1 MARRVRTAARVGA
14 FAALALVLTGCI
26 KLNMDL
32 VINSDDSVSGT
43 VQFGVQKE
51 LLELTGQSA
60 EDLLGEVPLPSDAP
74 GVTTEPF
81 EDEEFAGQQFNFDS
95 VPIAQFNQ
103 SQVSGPTGATG
114 VPATDTVSITRQ
126 GDTFVVVGVLDLS
139 GGGVTGATNPFGGTG
154 AELLESADIRIS
166 ITFPGDV
173 IESTGGEIEGN
184 TVTYRPRFGDR
195 LEINATGSAIDDGD
209 AEAAT
214 GGDDG
219 GSNLLLI
226 LIVGAVVV
234 VLAVVIFLVLRN
246 RNRKGGGGGAGF
258 GEAPP
263 ATTPETATPPPGA
276 PTDTPPPA
284 PAPPMPPAA
293 PPPPPAEG

>member
-1 MARRVRTAARVGA
+1 MARRVRKAARVGA

-32 VINSDDSVSGT
+32 VINSDDTVSGV

-60 EDLLGEVPLPSDAP
+60 EDLLGDAPLPSDVP

-81 EDEEFAGQQFNFDS
+81 EDEEFAGQQFNFES

-103 SQVSGPTGATG
+103 SQVTGATGLTG
-114 VPATDTVSITRQ
+114 VPATDTLTITHQ
-126 GDTFVVVGVLDLS
+126 GDTFVVAGVLDLS
-139 GGGVTGATNPFGGTG
+139 GGDITGATNPFGGTG
-154 AELLESADIRIS
+154 AELLESAEIRVS

-173 IESTGGEIEGN
+173 IEATGGQIEGN
-184 TVTYRPRFGDR
+184 TVTYRPQFGDR
-195 LEINATGSAIDDGD
+195 LEIDATGSAIDDGD
-209 AEAAT
+209 AEAAA

-226 LIVGAVVV
+226 LIIAAVVV
-234 VLAVVIFLVLRN
+234 VLAVVLFLILRN
-246 RNRKGGGGGAGF
+246 RRGGGSTGF

-263 ATTPETATPPPGA
+263 PTTPETATPPPGA

>member
-1 MARRVRTAARVGA
+1 MARRVRRAARVGA

-32 VINSDDSVSGT
+32 VIGSDDTVSGV

-51 LLELTGQSA
+51 LLELTGQSVD
-60 EDLLGEVPLPSDAP
+60 ELLGDVPLPSDAP

-81 EDEEFAGQQFNFDS
+81 EDEEFAGQQFNFES

-103 SQVSGPTGATG
+103 SQVTGPTGLTG
-114 VPATDTVSITRQ
+114 VPATDTLSITRQ
-126 GDTFVVVGVLDLS
+126 GDTFVVVGVLDMS

-154 AELLESADIRIS
+154 AELLQSADIRIA

-173 IESTGGEIEGN
+173 IEANGQVDGN
-184 TVTYRPRFGDR
+184 TVTYRPQFGDR
-195 LEINATGSAIDDGD
+195 LEIDATGSAIDDGD
-209 AEAAT
+209 AEAAAA
-214 GGDDG
+214 GGEDG

-226 LIVGAVVV
+226 LIIAAVVV
-234 VLAVVIFLVLRN
+234 ILAIVVFLVLRS
-246 RNRKGGGGGAGF
+246 RRGGGGGAGF

-263 ATTPETATPPPGA
+263 AATPETATPPPGA
-276 PTDTPPPA
+276 PTDRPPPA

>member
-1 MARRVRTAARVGA
+1 MARRVRRAARVGA

-32 VINSDDSVSGT
+32 VIGSDDTVSGV

-51 LLELTGQSA
+51 LLELTGQSVD
-60 EDLLGEVPLPSDAP
+60 ELLGDVPLPSDAP

-81 EDEEFAGQQFNFDS
+81 EDEEFAGQQFNFES

-103 SQVSGPTGATG
+103 SQVTGPTGLTG
-114 VPATDTVSITRQ
+114 VPATDTLSITRQ
-126 GDTFVVVGVLDLS
+126 GDTFVVVGVLDMS

-154 AELLESADIRIS
+154 AELLRSADIRIA

-173 IESTGGEIEGN
+173 IEANGQVDGN
-184 TVTYRPRFGDR
+184 TVTYRPQFGDR
-195 LEINATGSAIDDGD
+195 LEIDATGSAIDDGD
-209 AEAAT
+209 AEAAAA

-226 LIVGAVVV
+226 LIIAAVVV
-234 VLAVVIFLVLRN
+234 VLAIVVFLVLRS
-246 RNRKGGGGGAGF
+246 RRGGGGGAGF

-263 ATTPETATPPPGA
+263 AATPETATPPPGA
-276 PTDTPPPA
+276 PTDRPPPA

>member
-1 MARRVRTAARVGA
+1 MARRVGKAARVGA
-14 FAALALVLTGCI
+14 FVALALVLTGCI

-32 VINSDDSVSGT
+32 VINSDDTVSGV

-51 LLELTGQSA
+51 LLELTGQSVD
-60 EDLLGEVPLPSDAP
+60 DLLGEVPLPSDAP

-81 EDEEFAGQQFNFDS
+81 EDEEFAGQQFNFES

-103 SQVSGPTGATG
+103 TQVTGATGLTG
-114 VPATDTVSITRQ
+114 VPATDTLSITRQ
-126 GDTFVVVGVLDLS
+126 GDTFVVVGVLDMS
-139 GGGVTGATNPFGGTG
+139 GGVTGATSPFGGTG
-154 AELLESADIRIS
+154 AELLESADIRIA

-173 IESTGGEIEGN
+173 IEATGGQVDGN
-184 TVTYRPRFGDR
+184 TVTYRPRFGDL

-209 AEAAT
+209 AEAA

-226 LIVGAVVV
+226 LIIVAIVAILAIVV
-234 VLAVVIFLVLRN
+234 FLVLRN
-246 RNRKGGGGGAGF
+246 RRGGGAGEAGF

-263 ATTPETATPPPGA
+263 PATPETATPPPGA

>member
-1 MARRVRTAARVGA
+1 MARRVRKAARVGA

-32 VINSDDSVSGT
+32 VINSDDTVSGV

-60 EDLLGEVPLPSDAP
+60 EDLLGDAPLPSDAP

-81 EDEEFAGQQFNFDS
+81 EDDEFAGQQFNFES

-103 SQVSGPTGATG
+103 SQVTGATGLTG
-114 VPATDTVSITRQ
+114 VPATDTLTITHQ
-126 GDTFVVVGVLDLS
+126 GDTFVVTGVLDLS
-139 GGGVTGATNPFGGTG
+139 GGDLAGATNPFGGTG
-154 AELLESADIRIS
+154 AELLESAEIRVS

-173 IESTGGEIEGN
+173 IEATGGQIEGN
-184 TVTYRPRFGDR
+184 TVTYRPQFGDR

-209 AEAAT
+209 AEAAA

-226 LIVGAVVV
+226 LIIAAVVV
-234 VLAVVIFLVLRN
+234 VLAVVLFLILRN
-246 RNRKGGGGGAGF
+246 RRGGGSTGF

-276 PTDTPPPA
+276 PTDAPPPA

>member
-1 MARRVRTAARVGA
+1 MTRRVRTAARVGA
-14 FAALALVLTGCI
+14 FTALAMLLTGCI

-32 VINSDDSVSGT
+32 VLSSNDTVSGT

-51 LLELTGQSA
+51 LLELTGQSV
-60 EDLLGEVPLPSDAP
+60 EDLLGDVPLPSDAP

-103 SQVSGPTGATG
+103 GGATGATG
-114 VPATDTVSITRQ
+114 LTGVPVSDQLSITRQ
-126 GDTFVVVGVLDLS
+126 GNTFVVAGVLDMS
-139 GGGVTGATNPFGGTG
+139 GGVTGATNPLGATG
-154 AELLESADIRIS
+154 AELLQSAEIRIA

-173 IESTGGEIEGN
+173 IEANGQVNGN
-184 TVTYRPRFGDR
+184 TVTYVPRFGDR

-209 AEAAT
+209 AEAAA
-214 GGDDG
+214 GGDG
-219 GSNLLLI
+219 GSNLPLI
-226 LIVGAVVV
+226 LIIIGVVALIAI
-234 VLAVVIFLVLRN
+234 VLFLVLRS
-246 RNRKGGGGGAGF
+246 RRSGGGGTSGF

-263 ATTPETATPPPGA
+263 ATPETATPPPGA
-276 PTDTPPPA
+276 PSDTPPPA

>member
-14 FAALALVLTGCI
+14 FIALALLLTGCI

-32 VINSDDSVSGT
+32 VINSDDTVSGT

-51 LLELTGQSA
+51 LLELTGQSV
-60 EDLLGEVPLPSDAP
+60 EDLIGEVPLPSDAP

-81 EDEEFAGQQFNFDS
+81 EDDEFAGQQFNFDRVS
-95 VPIAQFNQ
+95 IAQFNQ
-103 SQVSGPTGATG
+103 SQVSGPTGLSG
-114 VPATDTVSITRQ
+114 VPATDQLTITRQ
-126 GDTFVVVGVLDLS
+126 GDTFVVAGVLDMS
-139 GGGVTGATNPFGGTG
+139 GGVTGVTSPFGGTG

-173 IESTGGEIEGN
+173 VEATGGQVDGN
-184 TVTYRPRFGDR
+184 TVTYRPRFGER
-195 LEINATGSAIDDGD
+195 LEIDATGSAIDDGD
-209 AEAAT
+209 AEAAV
-214 GGDDG
+214 GGDG
-219 GSNLLLI
+219 GSNLMLI
-226 LIVGAVVV
+226 LIIAGV
-234 VLAVVIFLVLRN
+234 VLILAIVLFLVLRS
-246 RNRKGGGGGAGF
+246 RRGGGEGAAGF
-258 GEAPP
+258 GAEAPP
-263 ATTPETATPPPGA
+263 AATPEAATPPGA

>member
-1 MARRVRTAARVGA
+1 MVRGVRKAARVGA
-14 FAALALVLTGCI
+14 FVALALVLTGCI

-32 VINSDDSVSGT
+32 VINSDDTVSGV

-60 EDLLGEVPLPSDAP
+60 EDLLGDAPLPSDAP

-81 EDEEFAGQQFNFDS
+81 EDEEFAGQQFNFES
-95 VPIAQFNQ
+95 LPIAQFNQ
-103 SQVSGPTGATG
+103 SQVTGATGLTG
-114 VPATDTVSITRQ
+114 VPATDTLTITHQ

-139 GGGVTGATNPFGGTG
+139 GGDITGATNPFGGTG
-154 AELLESADIRIS
+154 AELLESAEIRVS

-173 IESTGGEIEGN
+173 IEATGGQIEGN
-184 TVTYRPRFGDR
+184 TVTYLPRFGDR
-195 LEINATGSAIDDGD
+195 LEIDATGSAIDDGD
-209 AEAAT
+209 AEAAA

-226 LIVGAVVV
+226 LIIAGVVV
-234 VLAVVIFLVLRN
+234 ALAVVLFLILRN
-246 RNRKGGGGGAGF
+246 RRGGGGAGF
-258 GEAPP
+258 GEATP
-263 ATTPETATPPPGA
+263 ATNPETATPPPGA

>member
-1 MARRVRTAARVGA
+1 MARRVRKAARVGA
-14 FAALALVLTGCI
+14 FVALALVLTGCI

-32 VINSDDSVSGT
+32 VINSDDTVSGL

-60 EDLLGEVPLPSDAP
+60 EDLLGDAPLPSDAP

-81 EDEEFAGQQFNFDS
+81 EDEEFAGQQFNFES
-95 VPIAQFNQ
+95 VPIERFDQT
-103 SQVSGPTGATG
+103 QVSGATGLSG
-114 VPATDTVSITRQ
+114 VPATDTLSITRQ
-126 GDTFVVVGVLDLS
+126 GDTFVVVGALDLS
-139 GGGVTGATNPFGGTG
+139 GGNLTGATSPFGRTG

-173 IESTGGEIEGN
+173 VEAAGGQIDGN
-184 TVTYRPRFGDR
+184 TVTYRPEFGDV
-195 LEINATGSAIDDGD
+195 LEIDATGSAIDDGD
-209 AEAAT
+209 AEAAV

-226 LIVGAVVV
+226 IILVAVAAIVAI
-234 VLAVVIFLVLRN
+234 VLFLVLRN
-246 RNRKGGGGGAGF
+246 RRGGGGETGS

-263 ATTPETATPPPGA
+263 AATLETATPPPGA
-276 PTDTPPPA
+276 PTDAPPPA

>member
-1 MARRVRTAARVGA
+1 MARRVRKAARVGA

-32 VINSDDSVSGT
+32 VINSDDTVSGV

-60 EDLLGEVPLPSDAP
+60 EDLLGDAPLPSDAP

-81 EDEEFAGQQFNFDS
+81 EDEEFAGQQFNFES
-95 VPIAQFNQ
+95 VPIAQFNE
-103 SQVSGPTGATG
+103 SQVTGATGLTG
-114 VPATDTVSITRQ
+114 VPATDTLTITHQ
-126 GDTFVVVGVLDLS
+126 DDTFVVAGVLDLS
-139 GGGVTGATNPFGGTG
+139 GGDITGATNPFGGTG
-154 AELLESADIRIS
+154 AELLESAEIRVS

-173 IESTGGEIEGN
+173 IEATGGQIEGN
-184 TVTYRPRFGDR
+184 TVTYLPRFGDR
-195 LEINATGSAIDDGD
+195 LEIDATGSAIDDGD
-209 AEAAT
+209 AEAAA

-226 LIVGAVVV
+226 LIIAAVVV
-234 VLAVVIFLVLRN
+234 VLAVVVFLILRN
-246 RNRKGGGGGAGF
+246 RRGGGSTGF

>member
-1 MARRVRTAARVGA
+1 MARRVRKAARVGA

-32 VINSDDSVSGT
+32 VINSDDTVSGV

-60 EDLLGEVPLPSDAP
+60 EDLLGDAPLPSDAP

-81 EDEEFAGQQFNFDS
+81 EDEEFAGQQFNFES
-95 VPIAQFNQ
+95 VPIAQFNE
-103 SQVSGPTGATG
+103 SQVTGATGPSG
-114 VPATDTVSITRQ
+114 VPATDTLTITHQ
-126 GDTFVVVGVLDLS
+126 DDTFVVAGVLDLS
-139 GGGVTGATNPFGGTG
+139 GGDITGATNPFGGTG
-154 AELLESADIRIS
+154 AELLESAEIRVS

-173 IESTGGEIEGN
+173 IEATGGQIEGN
-184 TVTYRPRFGDR
+184 TVTYLPRFGDR
-195 LEINATGSAIDDGD
+195 LEIDATGSAIDDGD
-209 AEAAT
+209 AEAAA

-226 LIVGAVVV
+226 LIIAAVVV
-234 VLAVVIFLVLRN
+234 VLAVVLFLILRK
-246 RNRKGGGGGAGF
+246 RRGGGSTGF
-258 GEAPP
+258 GELPP

>member
-1 MARRVRTAARVGA
+1 MARRVRKAARVGA

-32 VINSDDSVSGT
+32 VINSDDTVSGV

-60 EDLLGEVPLPSDAP
+60 EDLLGDAPLPSDAP

-81 EDEEFAGQQFNFDS
+81 EDEEFAGQQFNFES

-103 SQVSGPTGATG
+103 SLVTGATGLTG
-114 VPATDTVSITRQ
+114 VPATDTLTITHQ
-126 GDTFVVVGVLDLS
+126 GDTFVVAGVLDLS
-139 GGGVTGATNPFGGTG
+139 GGDITGATNPFGGTG
-154 AELLESADIRIS
+154 AELLESAEIRVS

-173 IESTGGEIEGN
+173 IEATGGQIEGN
-184 TVTYRPRFGDR
+184 TVTYRPQFGDR
-195 LEINATGSAIDDGD
+195 LEIDATGSAIDDGD
-209 AEAAT
+209 AEAAA

-226 LIVGAVVV
+226 LIIAAVVV
-234 VLAVVIFLVLRN
+234 VLAVVLFLILRN
-246 RNRKGGGGGAGF
+246 RRGGGSTGF

-263 ATTPETATPPPGA
+263 PTTPETATPPPGA

>member
-1 MARRVRTAARVGA
+1 MAQRVRKAARVGA

-32 VINSDDSVSGT
+32 VINSDDTVSGV

-60 EDLLGEVPLPSDAP
+60 EDLLGDAPLPSDAP

-81 EDEEFAGQQFNFDS
+81 EDEEFAGQQFNFES

-103 SQVSGPTGATG
+103 SLVTGATGLTG
-114 VPATDTVSITRQ
+114 VPATDTLTITHQ
-126 GDTFVVVGVLDLS
+126 GDTFVVAGVLDLS
-139 GGGVTGATNPFGGTG
+139 GGDITGATNPFGGTG
-154 AELLESADIRIS
+154 ADLLESAEIRVS

-173 IESTGGEIEGN
+173 IEATGGQIEGN
-184 TVTYRPRFGDR
+184 TVTYRPQFGDR
-195 LEINATGSAIDDGD
+195 LEIDATGSAIDDGD
-209 AEAAT
+209 AEAAA

-226 LIVGAVVV
+226 LIIAAVVV
-234 VLAVVIFLVLRN
+234 VLAVVLFLILRN
-246 RNRKGGGGGAGF
+246 RRGGGSTGF

-263 ATTPETATPPPGA
+263 PTTPETATPPPGA

>member
-1 MARRVRTAARVGA
+1 MAQRVRKAARVRA

-32 VINSDDSVSGT
+32 VINSDDTVSGV

-60 EDLLGEVPLPSDAP
+60 EDLLGDAPLPSDAP

-81 EDEEFAGQQFNFDS
+81 EDEEFAGQQFNFES

-103 SQVSGPTGATG
+103 SLVTGATGLTG
-114 VPATDTVSITRQ
+114 VPATDTLTITHQ
-126 GDTFVVVGVLDLS
+126 GDTFVVAGVLDLS
-139 GGGVTGATNPFGGTG
+139 GGDITGATNPFGGTG
-154 AELLESADIRIS
+154 AELLESAEIRVS

-173 IESTGGEIEGN
+173 IEATGGQIEGN
-184 TVTYRPRFGDR
+184 TVTYRPQFGDR
-195 LEINATGSAIDDGD
+195 LEIDATGSAIDDGD
-209 AEAAT
+209 AEAAA

-226 LIVGAVVV
+226 LIIAAVVV
-234 VLAVVIFLVLRN
+234 VLAVVLFLILRN
-246 RNRKGGGGGAGF
+246 RRGGGSTGF

-263 ATTPETATPPPGA
+263 PTTPETATPPPGA

>member
-1 MARRVRTAARVGA
+1 MGGVRKAARVGA

-32 VINSDDSVSGT
+32 VIGSDDTVSGV

-51 LLELTGQSA
+51 LLELTGQSVD
-60 EDLLGEVPLPSDAP
+60 DLLGDVPLPSDAP

-81 EDEEFAGQQFNFDS
+81 EDDEFAGQQFNFES
-95 VPIAQFNQ
+95 VPIEQFDP
-103 SQVSGPTGATG
+103 SQVTGATGVTG
-114 VPATDTVSITRQ
+114 VPATDQLSITRQ
-126 GDTFVVVGVLDLS
+126 GDTFVVVGVLDMS
-139 GGGVTGATNPFGGTG
+139 GGITGATNPFGGTG
-154 AELLESADIRIS
+154 AELLESADIRIA

-173 IESTGGEIEGN
+173 IEANGQVDGN
-184 TVTYRPRFGDR
+184 TVTYVPRFGER

-209 AEAAT
+209 AEAAA
-214 GGDDG
+214 GGDG
-219 GSNLLLI
+219 GSNLPLI
-226 LIVGAVVV
+226 LIIIGVVALIAVVV
-234 VLAVVIFLVLRN
+234 FLIVRS
-246 RNRKGGGGGAGF
+246 RRGGGDGTSGF

-263 ATTPETATPPPGA
+263 AATPETATPPPGA

>member
-1 MARRVRTAARVGA
+1 MARRVRKAARVGA
-14 FAALALVLTGCI
+14 FVALALVLTGCI

-32 VINSDDSVSGT
+32 AINSDDTVSGV

-60 EDLLGEVPLPSDAP
+60 DDLLGDVPLPSDAP

-81 EDEEFAGQQFNFDS
+81 EDEEFAGQQFNFES

-103 SQVSGPTGATG
+103 TQVTGATGLTG
-114 VPATDTVSITRQ
+114 VPATDTLSITHQ
-126 GDTFVVVGVLDLS
+126 GDTFVVVGVLDMS

-173 IESTGGEIEGN
+173 IEAPGGQVDGN
-184 TVTYRPRFGDR
+184 TVTYRPEFGDV

-209 AEAAT
+209 AEAA

-219 GSNLLLI
+219 GSNLWLI
-226 LIVGAVVV
+226 LIIVAIVAILAIVV
-234 VLAVVIFLVLRN
+234 FLVLRN
-246 RNRKGGGGGAGF
+246 RRSGGGGAGF

-263 ATTPETATPPPGA
+263 AATPETATPPPGA
-276 PTDTPPPA
+276 PTDAPPPA

>member
-1 MARRVRTAARVGA
+1 MARRVRKAARVGA

-32 VINSDDSVSGT
+32 VINSDDTVSGV

-60 EDLLGEVPLPSDAP
+60 EDLLGDAPLPSDAP

-81 EDEEFAGQQFNFDS
+81 EDEEFSGQQFNFES

-103 SQVSGPTGATG
+103 SQVTGATGLTG
-114 VPATDTVSITRQ
+114 VPATDTLTITHE
-126 GDTFVVVGVLDLS
+126 GDTFVVAGVLDLS
-139 GGGVTGATNPFGGTG
+139 GGDITGATNPFGGTG
-154 AELLESADIRIS
+154 AELLESAEIRVS

-173 IESTGGEIEGN
+173 IEATGGQIEGN
-184 TVTYRPRFGDR
+184 TVTYRPQFGDR
-195 LEINATGSAIDDGD
+195 LEIDATGSAIDDGD
-209 AEAAT
+209 AEAAA

-226 LIVGAVVV
+226 LIIAAVVV
-234 VLAVVIFLVLRN
+234 VLAVVLFLILRN
-246 RNRKGGGGGAGF
+246 RRGGGSTGF

>member
-1 MARRVRTAARVGA
+1 MARRVRKAARVGA

-32 VINSDDSVSGT
+32 AINSDDTVSGV

-60 EDLLGEVPLPSDAP
+60 EDLLGDAPLPSDAP

-81 EDEEFAGQQFNFDS
+81 EDEEFAGQQFNFES

-103 SQVSGPTGATG
+103 SLVTGATGLTG
-114 VPATDTVSITRQ
+114 VPATDTLTITHQ
-126 GDTFVVVGVLDLS
+126 GDTFVVAGVLDLS
-139 GGGVTGATNPFGGTG
+139 GGDITGATNPFGGTG
-154 AELLESADIRIS
+154 AELLESAEIRVS

-173 IESTGGEIEGN
+173 IEATGGQIEGN
-184 TVTYRPRFGDR
+184 TVTYRPQFGDR
-195 LEINATGSAIDDGD
+195 LEIDATGSAIDDGD
-209 AEAAT
+209 AEAAA

-226 LIVGAVVV
+226 LIIAAVVV
-234 VLAVVIFLVLRN
+234 VLAVVLFLILRN
-246 RNRKGGGGGAGF
+246 RRGGGSTGF

-263 ATTPETATPPPGA
+263 PTTPETATPPPGA

>member
-1 MARRVRTAARVGA
+1 MARRVRKAARVGA

-32 VINSDDSVSGT
+32 VINSDDTVSGV

-60 EDLLGEVPLPSDAP
+60 EDLLGDAPLPSDAP

-81 EDEEFAGQQFNFDS
+81 EDEEFAGQQFNFES
-95 VPIAQFNQ
+95 VPIAEFNQ
-103 SQVSGPTGATG
+103 SQVTGATGPTG
-114 VPATDTVSITRQ
+114 VPATDTLTITHQ
-126 GDTFVVVGVLDLS
+126 GDTFVVAGVLDLS
-139 GGGVTGATNPFGGTG
+139 GGDITGATNPFGGTG
-154 AELLESADIRIS
+154 AELLESAEIRVS

-173 IESTGGEIEGN
+173 IEATGGQIEGN
-184 TVTYRPRFGDR
+184 SVTYRPRFGDR

-209 AEAAT
+209 AEAAA

-219 GSNLLLI
+219 GSNLPLI
-226 LIVGAVVV
+226 LIIAAVVV
-234 VLAVVIFLVLRN
+234 VLAVVLFLILRN
-246 RNRKGGGGGAGF
+246 RRGGGSTGF

>member
-1 MARRVRTAARVGA
+1 MARRVRKLARVGA
-14 FAALALVLTGCI
+14 FVALALVLTGCI

-32 VINSDDSVSGT
+32 VINSDDTVSGV

-60 EDLLGEVPLPSDAP
+60 EDLLGDAPLPSDAP

-81 EDEEFAGQQFNFDS
+81 EDEEFAGQQFNFES

-103 SQVSGPTGATG
+103 TQVSGATGLTG
-114 VPATDTVSITRQ
+114 VPATDTLSITHQ
-126 GDTFVVVGVLDLS
+126 GDTFVVVGTLDLS
-139 GGGVTGATNPFGGTG
+139 GGDITGATSPFGGTG
-154 AELLESADIRIS
+154 AELLESAEIRIS

-173 IESTGGEIEGN
+173 IEAPGGQIDGN
-184 TVTYRPRFGDR
+184 TVTYQPGFGDL
-195 LEINATGSAIDDGD
+195 LEINATGSAVDDGD
-209 AEAAT
+209 AEAAA
-214 GGDDG
+214 GGDDDG

-226 LIVGAVVV
+226 IILIAVVAIVAIV
-234 VLAVVIFLVLRN
+234 VFLVLRN
-246 RNRKGGGGGAGF
+246 RRGGGGETGF

-263 ATTPETATPPPGA
+263 AATPETATPPPGA

>member
-1 MARRVRTAARVGA
+1 MARRVRKLARVGA
-14 FAALALVLTGCI
+14 FVALALVLTGCI

-32 VINSDDSVSGT
+32 VISSDDTVSGV

-60 EDLLGEVPLPSDAP
+60 EDLLGDVPLPSDAP

-81 EDEEFAGQQFNFDS
+81 EDEEFAGQQFNFES
-95 VPIAQFNQ
+95 LPIAQFNQ
-103 SQVSGPTGATG
+103 SQVTGATGLTG
-114 VPATDTVSITRQ
+114 VPATDTLTITHQ
-126 GDTFVVVGVLDLS
+126 GDTFVVVGSLDLS
-139 GGGVTGATNPFGGTG
+139 GGDITGATNPFGGTG
-154 AELLESADIRIS
+154 AELLESAEIRVS

-173 IESTGGEIEGN
+173 IEATGGQIEGN
-184 TVTYRPRFGDR
+184 TVTYLPRFGDR
-195 LEINATGSAIDDGD
+195 LEIDATGSAIDDGD
-209 AEAAT
+209 AEAAA

-226 LIVGAVVV
+226 LIIAGVVV
-234 VLAVVIFLVLRN
+234 ALAVVLFLILRN
-246 RNRKGGGGGAGF
+246 RRGGGGAGF

>member
-1 MARRVRTAARVGA
+1 MARRVRKAARVGA

-32 VINSDDSVSGT
+32 VINSDDTVSGV

-60 EDLLGEVPLPSDAP
+60 EDLLGDAPLPSDAP

-81 EDEEFAGQQFNFDS
+81 EDEEFAGQQFNFES

-103 SQVSGPTGATG
+103 SQVTGATGLTG
-114 VPATDTVSITRQ
+114 VPATDTLTITHE
-126 GDTFVVVGVLDLS
+126 GDTFVVAGVLDLS
-139 GGGVTGATNPFGGTG
+139 GGDITGATNPFGGTG
-154 AELLESADIRIS
+154 AELLESAEIRVS

-173 IESTGGEIEGN
+173 IEATGGQIEGN
-184 TVTYRPRFGDR
+184 TVTYRPQFGDR
-195 LEINATGSAIDDGD
+195 LEIDATGSAIDDGD
-209 AEAAT
+209 AEAAA

-226 LIVGAVVV
+226 LIIAAVVV
-234 VLAVVIFLVLRN
+234 VLAVVLFLILRN
-246 RNRKGGGGGAGF
+246 RRGGGSTGF

>member
-1 MARRVRTAARVGA
+1 MARRVRKAARVGA

-32 VINSDDSVSGT
+32 VINSDDTVSGV

-60 EDLLGEVPLPSDAP
+60 EDLLGDAPLPSDAP

-81 EDEEFAGQQFNFDS
+81 EDEEFAGQQFNFES
-95 VPIAQFNQ
+95 VPIAQFNE
-103 SQVSGPTGATG
+103 SQVTGATGLTG
-114 VPATDTVSITRQ
+114 VPATDTLTITHQ
-126 GDTFVVVGVLDLS
+126 DDTFVVAGVLDLS
-139 GGGVTGATNPFGGTG
+139 GGDITGATNPFGGTG
-154 AELLESADIRIS
+154 AELLESAEIRVS

-173 IESTGGEIEGN
+173 IEATGGQIEGN
-184 TVTYRPRFGDR
+184 TVTYLPRFGDR
-195 LEINATGSAIDDGD
+195 LEIDATGSAIDDGD
-209 AEAAT
+209 AEAAA

-226 LIVGAVVV
+226 LIIAAVVV
-234 VLAVVIFLVLRN
+234 VLAVVVFLILRN
-246 RNRKGGGGGAGF
+246 RRGGGSTGF

-276 PTDTPPPA
+276 PTDSPPPA

-293 PPPPPAEG
+293 PPPPPAQG

>member
-1 MARRVRTAARVGA
+1 MSRGVRKAARVGA
-14 FAALALVLTGCI
+14 FVALALVLTGCI

-60 EDLLGEVPLPSDAP
+60 DDLLGDVPLPSDAP

-81 EDEEFAGQQFNFDS
+81 EDEEFAGQQFNFES

-103 SQVSGPTGATG
+103 SQVTGATGLTG
-114 VPATDTVSITRQ
+114 VPATDTLTITRQ

-154 AELLESADIRIS
+154 AELLESADIRIA

-173 IESTGGEIEGN
+173 VEATGGQIEGN
-184 TVTYRPRFGDR
+184 TVTYRPQFGDR

-209 AEAAT
+209 AEAAA

-226 LIVGAVVV
+226 LVIAAVVL
-234 VLAVVIFLVLRN
+234 VLAAVIFLVLRN
-246 RNRKGGGGGAGF
+246 RNKGGGGAGS

>member
-1 MARRVRTAARVGA
+1 MARRVRKAARVGA

-32 VINSDDSVSGT
+32 VINSDDTVSGV

-60 EDLLGEVPLPSDAP
+60 EDLLGDAPLPSDAP

-81 EDEEFAGQQFNFDS
+81 EDEEFAGQQFNFES

-103 SQVSGPTGATG
+103 SQVTGATGLTG
-114 VPATDTVSITRQ
+114 VPATDTLTITHQ
-126 GDTFVVVGVLDLS
+126 GDTFVVAGVLDLS
-139 GGGVTGATNPFGGTG
+139 GGDITGATNPFGGTG
-154 AELLESADIRIS
+154 AELLESAEIRVS

-173 IESTGGEIEGN
+173 IEATGGQIEGN
-184 TVTYRPRFGDR
+184 TVTYLPRFGDR
-195 LEINATGSAIDDGD
+195 LEIDATGSAIDDGD
-209 AEAAT
+209 AEAAA

-226 LIVGAVVV
+226 LIIAAVVV
-234 VLAVVIFLVLRN
+234 VLAVVLFLILRN
-246 RNRKGGGGGAGF
+246 RRGGGSTGF

-276 PTDTPPPA
+276 PTDSPPPA

>member
-1 MARRVRTAARVGA
+1 MARGVRKAARVGA
-14 FAALALVLTGCI
+14 FVALALVLTGCI

-32 VINSDDSVSGT
+32 VINSDDTVSGL

-51 LLELTGQSA
+51 LLELTGQSVD
-60 EDLLGEVPLPSDAP
+60 DLLGEVPLPSDAP

-81 EDEEFAGQQFNFDS
+81 EDDEFAGQQFNFES

-103 SQVSGPTGATG
+103 SQVTGPTGLTG
-114 VPATDTVSITRQ
+114 VPATDTLSITRQ
-126 GDTFVVVGVLDLS
+126 GDTFVVVGVLDMS
-139 GGGVTGATNPFGGTG
+139 GGVTGATNPFGGTG
-154 AELLESADIRIS
+154 AELLQSADIQIA

-173 IESTGGEIEGN
+173 IEATGGQIDGN

-195 LEINATGSAIDDGD
+195 LEIDATGSAIDDGD
-209 AEAAT
+209 AEAAF

-226 LIVGAVVV
+226 LIIVAI
-234 VLAVVIFLVLRN
+234 LAILAIVIFLVIRN
-246 RNRKGGGGGAGF
+246 RRGGGQAGS

-263 ATTPETATPPPGA
+263 AVTPETATPPPGA
-276 PTDTPPPA
+276 PTDAPPPA

>member
-1 MARRVRTAARVGA
+1 MARRVRRAARVGA

-32 VINSDDSVSGT
+32 VIGSDDTVSGV

-51 LLELTGQSA
+51 LLELTGQSVD
-60 EDLLGEVPLPSDAP
+60 ELLGDVPLPSDAP

-81 EDEEFAGQQFNFDS
+81 EDEEFAGQQFNFES

-103 SQVSGPTGATG
+103 SQVTGPTGLTG
-114 VPATDTVSITRQ
+114 VPATDTLSITRQ
-126 GDTFVVVGVLDLS
+126 GDTFVVVGVLDMS

-154 AELLESADIRIS
+154 AELLQSADIRIA

-173 IESTGGEIEGN
+173 IEANGQVDGN
-184 TVTYRPRFGDR
+184 TVTYRPQFGDR
-195 LEINATGSAIDDGD
+195 LEIDATGSAIDDGD
-209 AEAAT
+209 AEAAAA
-214 GGDDG
+214 GGEDG

-226 LIVGAVVV
+226 LIIAAVVV
-234 VLAVVIFLVLRN
+234 ILAIVVFLVLRS
-246 RNRKGGGGGAGF
+246 RRGGGGGAGF
-258 GEAPP
+258 GEASP
-263 ATTPETATPPPGA
+263 AATPETATPPPGA
-276 PTDTPPPA
+276 PTDRPPPA

>member
-1 MARRVRTAARVGA
+1 MARRVRKAARVGA

-32 VINSDDSVSGT
+32 VINSDDTVSGV

-60 EDLLGEVPLPSDAP
+60 EDLLGDAPLPSDAP

-81 EDEEFAGQQFNFDS
+81 EDEEFAGQQFNFES
-95 VPIAQFNQ
+95 VPIAQFNE
-103 SQVSGPTGATG
+103 SQVTGATGLTG
-114 VPATDTVSITRQ
+114 VPATDTLTITHQ
-126 GDTFVVVGVLDLS
+126 DDTFVVAGVLDLS
-139 GGGVTGATNPFGGTG
+139 GGDITGATNPFGGTG
-154 AELLESADIRIS
+154 AELLESAEIRVS

-173 IESTGGEIEGN
+173 IEATGGQIEGN
-184 TVTYRPRFGDR
+184 TVTYLPRFGDR
-195 LEINATGSAIDDGD
+195 LEIDATGSAIDDGD
-209 AEAAT
+209 AEAAA

-226 LIVGAVVV
+226 LIIAAVVV
-234 VLAVVIFLVLRN
+234 VLAVVLFLILRN
-246 RNRKGGGGGAGF
+246 RRGGGSTGF
-258 GEAPP
+258 GELPP

>member
-1 MARRVRTAARVGA
+1 MSRGVRNAARVGA

-51 LLELTGQSA
+51 LLELTGQSVD
-60 EDLLGEVPLPSDAP
+60 ELLGDVPLPSDAP

-81 EDEEFAGQQFNFDS
+81 EDEEFAGQQFNFES

-103 SQVSGPTGATG
+103 SQVTGPTGLTG
-114 VPATDTVSITRQ
+114 VPATDTLSITRQ
-126 GDTFVVVGVLDLS
+126 GDTFVVVGVLDMS

-154 AELLESADIRIS
+154 AELLQSADIRIA

-173 IESTGGEIEGN
+173 IEANGQVDGN
-184 TVTYRPRFGDR
+184 TVTYRPQFGDR
-195 LEINATGSAIDDGD
+195 LEIDATGSAIDDGD
-209 AEAAT
+209 AEAAAA
-214 GGDDG
+214 GGEDG

-226 LIVGAVVV
+226 LIIAAVVV
-234 VLAVVIFLVLRN
+234 ILAILVFLVLRS
-246 RNRKGGGGGAGF
+246 RRGGGGGAGF

-263 ATTPETATPPPGA
+263 AATPETATPPPGA
-276 PTDTPPPA
+276 PTDRPPPA

>member
-1 MARRVRTAARVGA
+1 MARRVRKAARVGA

-32 VINSDDSVSGT
+32 VINSDDTVSGV

-60 EDLLGEVPLPSDAP
+60 EDLLGDAPLPSDAP

-81 EDEEFAGQQFNFDS
+81 EDEEFAGQQFNFES

-103 SQVSGPTGATG
+103 SQVTGATGLTG
-114 VPATDTVSITRQ
+114 VPATDTLTITHQ
-126 GDTFVVVGVLDLS
+126 GDTFVVAGVLDLS
-139 GGGVTGATNPFGGTG
+139 GGDITGATNPFGGTG
-154 AELLESADIRIS
+154 AELLESAEIRVS

-173 IESTGGEIEGN
+173 IEATGGQIEGN
-184 TVTYRPRFGDR
+184 TVTYRPQFGDR
-195 LEINATGSAIDDGD
+195 LEIDATGSAIDDGD
-209 AEAAT
+209 AEAAA

-226 LIVGAVVV
+226 LIIAAVVV
-234 VLAVVIFLVLRN
+234 VLAVVLFLILRN
-246 RNRKGGGGGAGF
+246 RRGGGSTGF

-263 ATTPETATPPPGA
+263 PTTPETATPPPGA

>member
-1 MARRVRTAARVGA
+1 MARRVRKAARVGA

-32 VINSDDSVSGT
+32 VINSDDTVSGV

-60 EDLLGEVPLPSDAP
+60 EDLLGDAPLPSDAP

-81 EDEEFAGQQFNFDS
+81 EDEEFAGQQFNFES
-95 VPIAQFNQ
+95 VPIAQFNE
-103 SQVSGPTGATG
+103 SQVTGATGLTG
-114 VPATDTVSITRQ
+114 VPATDTLTITHQ

-139 GGGVTGATNPFGGTG
+139 GGDITGATNPFGGTG
-154 AELLESADIRIS
+154 AELLESAEIRVS

-173 IESTGGEIEGN
+173 IEATGGQIEGN
-184 TVTYRPRFGDR
+184 TVTYLPRFGDR

-209 AEAAT
+209 AEAAA

-226 LIVGAVVV
+226 LIIAAAVV
-234 VLAVVIFLVLRN
+234 VLAVVLFLILRN
-246 RNRKGGGGGAGF
+246 RRGGGDGTGF

>member
-14 FAALALVLTGCI
+14 FIALALLLTGCI

-32 VINSDDSVSGT
+32 VINSDDTVSGT

-51 LLELTGQSA
+51 LLELTGQSV
-60 EDLLGEVPLPSDAP
+60 EDLIGEVPLPSDAP

-81 EDEEFAGQQFNFDS
+81 EDDEFAGQQFNFDS
-95 VPIAQFNQ
+95 VSIAQFSQ
-103 SQVSGPTGATG
+103 SQVSGPTGLSG
-114 VPATDTVSITRQ
+114 VPATDQLTITRQ
-126 GDTFVVVGVLDLS
+126 GDTFVVAGVLDMS
-139 GGGVTGATNPFGGTG
+139 GGVTGVTSPFGGTG

-173 IESTGGEIEGN
+173 VEATGGQVDGN
-184 TVTYRPRFGDR
+184 TVTYRPRFGER
-195 LEINATGSAIDDGD
+195 LEIDATGSAIDDGD
-209 AEAAT
+209 AEAAV
-214 GGDDG
+214 GGDG
-219 GSNLLLI
+219 GSNLMLI
-226 LIVGAVVV
+226 LIIAGV
-234 VLAVVIFLVLRN
+234 VLILAIVLFLVLRS
-246 RNRKGGGGGAGF
+246 RRGGGEGAAGF
-258 GEAPP
+258 GAEAPP
-263 ATTPETATPPPGA
+263 AATPEAATPPGA

>member
-1 MARRVRTAARVGA
+1 MARGVRKAARVGA
-14 FAALALVLTGCI
+14 FVALALVLTGCI

-32 VINSDDSVSGT
+32 VINSDDTVSGV

-60 EDLLGEVPLPSDAP
+60 EDLLGDAPLPSDAP

-81 EDEEFAGQQFNFDS
+81 EDEEFAGQQFNFES
-95 VPIAQFNQ
+95 LPIAQFNQ
-103 SQVSGPTGATG
+103 SQVTGATGLTG
-114 VPATDTVSITRQ
+114 VPATDTLTITHQ

-139 GGGVTGATNPFGGTG
+139 GGDITGATNPFGGTG
-154 AELLESADIRIS
+154 AELLESAEIRVS

-173 IESTGGEIEGN
+173 IEATGGQIEGN
-184 TVTYRPRFGDR
+184 TVTYLPRFGDR
-195 LEINATGSAIDDGD
+195 LEIDATGSAIDDGD
-209 AEAAT
+209 AEAAA

-226 LIVGAVVV
+226 LIIAGVVV
-234 VLAVVIFLVLRN
+234 ALAVVLFLILRN
-246 RNRKGGGGGAGF
+246 RRGGGGAGF
-258 GEAPP
+258 GEATP

>member
-1 MARRVRTAARVGA
+1 MARRVRKAARVGA

-32 VINSDDSVSGT
+32 VINSDDTVSGV

-60 EDLLGEVPLPSDAP
+60 EDLLGDAPLPSDAP

-81 EDEEFAGQQFNFDS
+81 EDEEFAGQQFNFES

-103 SQVSGPTGATG
+103 SQVTGATGLTG
-114 VPATDTVSITRQ
+114 VPATDTLTITHE
-126 GDTFVVVGVLDLS
+126 GDTFVVAGVLDLS
-139 GGGVTGATNPFGGTG
+139 GGDITGATNPFGGTG
-154 AELLESADIRIS
+154 AELLESAEIRVS

-173 IESTGGEIEGN
+173 IEATGGQIEGN
-184 TVTYRPRFGDR
+184 TVTYRPQFGDR
-195 LEINATGSAIDDGD
+195 LEIDATGSSIDDGD
-209 AEAAT
+209 AEAAA

-226 LIVGAVVV
+226 LIIAAVVV
-234 VLAVVIFLVLRN
+234 VLAVVLFLILRN
-246 RNRKGGGGGAGF
+246 RRGGGSTGF